1 MHHHSGYRSYQP
13 RTICNQLFSSHG
25 EDVELG
31 AVHREGRYPGALP
44 RESNLYA
51 LTAFFLLL
59 RPSHSA
65 VRRLQRRSEAYTITT
80 EKLVALRELV
90 YEAKGVLIPCLNLGG
105 GFPSSVKLH
114 GTPEDFKIPAIE
126 EYAST
131 PKRSLR
137 CLIACPRGSARSL
150 RGLETGRPATR
161 ETIAAPLT
169 LGGEGTWSTRLRIWG
184 SGVRISSGAPIRSKT
199 YANFVS

>member
-126 EYAST
+126 EYAEAIT
-131 PKRSLR
+131 KVLDRLPKRQRPQLR
-137 CLIACPRGSARSL
+137 
-150 RGLETGRPATR
+150 LETGRPATR

-169 LGGEGTWSTRLRIWG
+169 LGGRGDVEHQTTNLGVGSSNLSGRANIIKDLRQL
-184 SGVRISSGAPIRSKT
+184 T
-199 YANFVS
+199 N

>member
-1 MHHHSGYRSYQP
+1 
-13 RTICNQLFSSHG
+13 
-25 EDVELG
+25 
-31 AVHREGRYPGALP
+31 
-44 RESNLYA
+44 
-51 LTAFFLLL
+51 
-59 RPSHSA
+59 
-65 VRRLQRRSEAYTITT
+65 LQRRSEAYTITT

-126 EYAST
+126 EYAEAIT
-131 PKRSLR
+131 KVLDRLPKRQRPQLR
-137 CLIACPRGSARSL
+137 
-150 RGLETGRPATR
+150 LETGRPATR

-184 SGVRISSGAPIRSKT
+184 SGVRISSGAPVT
-199 YANFVS
+199 Y